1 MTYARII
8 SMCAALGLTA
18 GTFALIA
25 LPAFAK
31 AAPVVVVTAPATP
44 DLVRRHISYA
54 DLNLA
59 SLAGERKLNR
69 RVGNAVG
76 ELCLEATGGADGTFT
91 MDIEIRKCTGS
102 AWEQAGPQMNRAV
115 QRAHEIASTG
125 TSSFAAT
132 TITISIP
139 E

>member
-31 AAPVVVVTAPATP
+31 TEPVVVAAPAPP

-69 RVGNAVG
+69 RVGNVVS
-76 ELCLEATGGADGTFT
+76 ELCSEATGGADGSFT
-91 MDIEIRKCTGS
+91 MNIQIRKCTSS
-102 AWEQAGPQMNRAV
+102 AWEQAGPQISQAV

-125 TSSFAAT
+125 TSALAAT
-132 TITISIP
+132 AITIAIP

>member
-31 AAPVVVVTAPATP
+31 AAPVVVTAPAPP
-44 DLVRRHISYA
+44 DFVRRHISYT

-76 ELCLEATGGADGTFT
+76 ELCSEATGGADGTFT
-91 MDIEIRKCTGS
+91 MDIEIRKCTNS
-102 AWEQAGPQMNRAV
+102 AWEQAGPQISQAV

>member
-18 GTFALIA
+18 GTFALVA

-31 AAPVVVVTAPATP
+31 GAPVVVIASARP
-44 DLVRRHISYA
+44 DLVRRHISYG

-59 SLAGERKLNR
+59 SLAGERTLNR
-69 RVGNAVG
+69 RVGGAVNG
-76 ELCLEATGGADGTFT
+76 LCLEATGDADGSFATRT
-91 MDIEIRKCTGS
+91 ELRKCTHS
-102 AWEQAGPQMNRAV
+102 AWEQAHPQISQAV

-125 TSSFAAT
+125 TSTLPVMA
-132 TITISIP
+132 ITIAIP